1 MEPSNRKHLSPGT
14 EREHK
19 VFPTPNTELKVLGLQ
34 HLFESLAG
42 EKTCESPR
50 DPDRGAKET
59 MERGQFSFFL
69 LILCWKPRNEHQLS
83 PWWPDHLAH
92 LSVCCRA
99 ATKNC
104 ISSSLMIR
112 VIFWLRGCESTAI
125 LSPNTQSTT

>member
-83 PWWPDHLAH
+83 PWWPDHLAQSCYKKLH
-92 LSVCCRA
+92 FFFSHGQGHILA
-99 ATKNC
+99 P
-104 ISSSLMIR
+104 
-112 VIFWLRGCESTAI
+112 WL
-125 LSPNTQSTT
+125 